1 MESDAGGAGGSRVP
15 TSRKGGL
22 RTAPVLVPALL
33 AFGAAALCGGGLIA
47 SVAPAAG
54 CPPLAGAQ
62 PVAVTARAAGGDAH
76 GVTGYLFRNGEALIP
91 VRGLVERTGRIYW
104 DESGQTVTLLGPRDV
119 LSVHV
124 PGGRAETR
132 IAVLNGEV
140 IAAHAVRC
148 EEQVYLP
155 ADLVATVLH
164 LEVAVPSDDRGERM
178 SR

>member
-1 MESDAGGAGGSRVP
+1 M
-15 TSRKGGL
+15 
-22 RTAPVLVPALL
+22 
-33 AFGAAALCGGGLIA
+33 
-47 SVAPAAG
+47 
-54 CPPLAGAQ
+54 
-62 PVAVTARAAGGDAH
+62 
-76 GVTGYLFRNGEALIP
+76 TGYLFRNGEALIP
-91 VRGLVERTGRIYW
+91 VQGLVERTGRIYW